1 MSRRRVRWFVAV
13 LLVFAIALTALWWF
27 YLRPP
32 FGITK
37 RSFARIQKGMTLER
51 AEMIVGSKSAVEPTN
66 HLFFH
71 GVGACHLRVLPK
83 GSFSKDWWVARHW
96 LESHR
101 ILTVYLEDGIVV
113 GKEYTG
119 PESPGFLSQLW
130 EMLGL

>member
-1 MSRRRVRWFVAV
+1 MSRKRVRWLVAV
-13 LLVFAIALTALWWF
+13 LLVFAIALAALWWF

-32 FGITK
+32 YGVTK
-37 RSFARIQKGMTLER
+37 RSFAKIQQGMTLER
-51 AEMIVGSKSAVEPTN
+51 AETIIGSKSVGEAIPG
-66 HLFFH
+66 FIFH

-83 GSFSKDWWVARHW
+83 GSFSKNWWVARHW

-130 EMLGL
+130 EVLGV